1 MLISLVVGMLLAIA
15 TVVIHSMGT
24 TWWIQ
29 RLQRHSECVAQEV
42 LPLRPMKILCTTAII
57 LLLLHVL
64 EISLWSSVYLMLP
77 DLDELSTFE
86 EAAYFSTVTFSS
98 LGYGDL
104 VIHGQWRLLS
114 AFQAMTGLL
123 IFGWSSA
130 MFFAVVQRLWAAV
143 GVDSQQS

>member
-1 MLISLVVGMLLAIA
+1 MTIA
-15 TVVIHSMGT
+15 TVVIHGMGT

-29 RLQRHSECVAQEV
+29 RLQRHSECVAKEV
-42 LPLRPMKILCTTAII
+42 LPLRPMKILCTTATI

-64 EISLWSSVYLMLP
+64 EISLWSAVYLMLP
-77 DLDELSTFE
+77 ELEELNTFE
-86 EAAYFSTVTFSS
+86 EAAYFSMVTFAS

-104 VIHGQWRLLS
+104 VIEGQWRLLS

-143 GVDSQQS
+143 GVDTPQS